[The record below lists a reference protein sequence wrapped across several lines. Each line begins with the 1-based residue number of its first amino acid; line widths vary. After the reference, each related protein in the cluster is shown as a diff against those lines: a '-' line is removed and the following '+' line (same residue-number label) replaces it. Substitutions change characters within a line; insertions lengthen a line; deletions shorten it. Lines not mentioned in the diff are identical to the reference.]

1 MRLPAGA
8 FPPAGRAAGLSPSP
22 GSQCQFCRSTLSSPA
37 PCLAL
42 GAAGQMGTSELRR
55 RVSILWASPPSQIQ
69 SRVPFPAPCAGVS
82 ARVCARASVSGKRV
96 CAGEYAEGAQAAGGA
111 GGGRQGAGEGAGREC
126 VRACNSTPGLCASPG
141 DSIGGGW
148 RRSGRRRVQA
158 RSAAGAGGKPARE
171 PSRHEPETPQPS
183 PSGARAEPRSTRSQ
197 AARGRQPRRGGR
209 RRGGPPVRCAQRRGA
224 PPTRRGAR
232 EPGSWARRRLGG
244 CCSPAPR
251 AAAPGSP
258 PRPRPGHA
266 RWRPTMTAPWRRLRS
281 LVWEYWAGLLVC
293 AFWIPDS
300 RGMPHV
306 IRIGKGSP
314 GAGGLCALGWG
325 RELEWGCSERDPRD
339 CPNLPL
345 GCRARM
351 SAGSSWWRGQSSKA
365 RVAGLTYGEE
375 ATGLLWAR
383 GPRHAPGKATRW
395 SVAKVPDPTP
405 CLGGILSR
413 LSAWMAADRV
423 LGLVSVPSG
432 SPGEGDNFSP
442 LVAPPP
448 MGSSPEL
455 GDGRGQGVQGMDS
468 PNEGS

>member
-1 MRLPAGA
+1 MVKSYLPRRGSGLVSPFGLVPEAPHPLARHRQFSEFYPPTLLHIRQPPSPGQPCYPKGWTSGGKPALGRSPAAAVQPAPTAWELNGEAPQTAGFGSRGSRRAHFLQLVGPLGCRRLPARGA
-8 FPPAGRAAGLSPSP
+8 RSAAPRLAPRLRALPWGRQGRWGRLSCGGESPSS
-22 GSQCQFCRSTLSSPA
+22 GR
-37 PCLAL
+37 
-42 GAAGQMGTSELRR
+42 
-55 RVSILWASPPSQIQ
+55 PPSSQIQ

-158 RSAAGAGGKPARE
+158 HSAAGAGGKPARE
-171 PSRHEPETPQPS
+171 LSRHEPETPQPS

-232 EPGSWARRRLGG
+232 EPGGWARRRLGG

-365 RVAGLTYGEE
+365 RVAGLT
-375 ATGLLWAR
+375 
-383 GPRHAPGKATRW
+383 
-395 SVAKVPDPTP
+395 
-405 CLGGILSR
+405 
-413 LSAWMAADRV
+413 
-423 LGLVSVPSG
+423 
-432 SPGEGDNFSP
+432 
-442 LVAPPP
+442 
-448 MGSSPEL
+448 
-455 GDGRGQGVQGMDS
+455 
-468 PNEGS
+468 